1 MRKFVDGDM
10 TFSQAVKDME
20 KPIDIY
26 VEPSHPELM
35 ENPLN
40 DRKIYLELQT
50 DKFSGNSSLETLRV
64 KDNELARQI
73 LTEKKVNILDDR
85 VKVSPLNSGDL
96 NLLSSGILA

>member
-1 MRKFVDGDM
+1 MKKLVDGDM
-10 TFSQAVKDME
+10 TFSQAIKEME

-35 ENPLN
+35 DNPLKDTKN
-40 DRKIYLELQT
+40 YLEIQT
-50 DKFSGNSSLETLRV
+50 DKFSGNLYLETLRV

-85 VKVSPLNSGDL
+85 VKVTPLNSGDL
-96 NLLSSGILA
+96 NLLSSSILM